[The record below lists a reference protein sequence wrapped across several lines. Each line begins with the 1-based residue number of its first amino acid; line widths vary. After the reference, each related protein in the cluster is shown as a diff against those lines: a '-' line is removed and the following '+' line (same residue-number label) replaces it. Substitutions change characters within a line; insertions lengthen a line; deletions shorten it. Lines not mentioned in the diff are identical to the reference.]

1 MTHTEK
7 AYKFRL
13 YPNHD
18 QEVLIQ
24 KTFGCTRYV
33 YNHYLA
39 KRKELYET
47 ESKTFNYNACSA
59 DMTQLKREIEWLRE
73 VDATALQSS
82 IRDLDDG
89 YQNFFRRVKRGE
101 TPGYPRFKS
110 KRDNR
115 RSYKSKKV
123 GENIK
128 VLDKHVQ
135 LPKLGLVE
143 CRVSKEA
150 KGRILSATVSQNPSG
165 KYFVS
170 VLCTDVEH
178 TPFISTGAMVGI
190 DLGIKELAITSD
202 GEMIPNPKYLVKSQ
216 KKLARLQRHLSRKS
230 KGSSNR
236 NKARI
241 KVARLHE
248 RIANQRAD
256 TIHKMTTNLVRNY
269 DLICTE
275 TLMPKNMLKN
285 HKLAKAI
292 SDASWGEIMRQLEYK
307 TLWYGKALVKVDRF
321 YASSQTCSVC
331 GYKNA
336 ETKNLA
342 VREWDCPQCGAHH
355 DRDVNAA
362 KNILEEGIRIVNQ
375 SVA

>member
-7 AYKFRL
+7 AYKFRI
-13 YPNHD
+13 YPNSE
-18 QEVLIQ
+18 QEILIQ

-47 ESKTFNYNACSA
+47 EKKTFNYNACSA

-89 YQNFFRRVKRGE
+89 YQNFFRRVKRGD

-115 RSYKSKKV
+115 RSYKSKLV
-123 GENIK
+123 GANIK
-128 VLDKHVQ
+128 VLDKQVQ
-135 LPKLGLVE
+135 LPKLGLVK
-143 CRVSKEA
+143 CRVSKEV

-170 VLCTDVEH
+170 VLCTDVEIL
-178 TPFISTGAMVGI
+178 PIESTGAMVGI
-190 DLGIKELAITSD
+190 DLGIKELAITSE
-202 GEMIPNPKYLVKSQ
+202 GESIPNPKYLVKSQ
-216 KKLARLQRHLSRKS
+216 KKLARLQRQLSRKS
-230 KGSSNR
+230 NGSSNR
-236 NKARI
+236 DKARI

-248 RIANQRAD
+248 HIANQRAD
-256 TIHKMTTNLVRNY
+256 AIHKMTTDLVRNY

-331 GYKNA
+331 GFKNI

-342 VREWDCPQCGAHH
+342 VREWDCPECGTHH

-362 KNILEEGIRIVNQ
+362 KNILEEGLRIVNQ